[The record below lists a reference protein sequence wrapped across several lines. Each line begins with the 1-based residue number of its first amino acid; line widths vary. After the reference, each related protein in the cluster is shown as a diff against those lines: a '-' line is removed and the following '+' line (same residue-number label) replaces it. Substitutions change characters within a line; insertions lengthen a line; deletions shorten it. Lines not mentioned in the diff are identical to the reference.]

1 MAYADYTYY
10 ATQYIGN
17 AITEA
22 DFPRLAARA
31 SSFIDYYTGG
41 KAARSAETTK
51 LADACCA
58 IAEQYLVIEKARMSA
73 SSANGEMA
81 SQTVGAYSVTYR
93 SGVESAVSAQAELA
107 HIAQIYLAGTG
118 LLYRGGRCCV
128 CTACCDAL

>member
-10 ATQYIGN
+10 TSQYIGN
-17 AITEA
+17 AITET

-31 SSFIDYYTGG
+31 TAFIDYYTGG
-41 KAARSAETTK
+41 KAAGSSETTK

-58 IAEQYLVIEKARMSA
+58 IAEQYQVIEKARLSA
-73 SSANGEMA
+73 SSASGEMA

-93 SGVESAVSAQAELA
+93 SGTESAAAAEAQLA

-118 LLYRGGRCCV
+118 LLYRGVKCRV
-128 CTACCDAL
+128 CSPCCDCI